1 LAGQIVV
8 GVQDALNCA
17 GDPLGTGRHNLKG
30 LRGLASRT
38 ADAVLRDE
46 PRE

>member
-1 LAGQIVV
+1 
-8 GVQDALNCA
+8 VQHVLDTT
-17 GDPLGTGRHNLKG
+17 GDPLDTGRHNLKG